1 VLGTVVVVVL
11 VEVVPIGGGATGT
24 VVGTGGSA
32 VVGGGAVVG
41 GMVDEVVLAGGGAV
55 VVVDVVVVDVVV
67 VDVVVVTGGGVVVD
81 VVVVVVVVVVDV
93 VVVVVDVVVVVV
105 VVDVVVVVVDVVV
118 VVVGV
123 DVVEPEI
130 TTELAASHTVDTG
143 ALLAS
148 PEYWTVQRWTA
159 ACRGAK
165 SFEVATPAMFS
176 GLVERKTS
184 TRQAGSLK
192 SRKVMLPV
200 GTSAPTSVPVAR
212 TTVPRA
218 PPVDGAA
225 RIAGT
230 RLATTIVKVWHAG
243 TPPSCTPHTVVG
255 PKLPAPR
262 GTPVTKPTGESTSP
276 GGSWPLR
283 TQNVVSGA
291 CPLAVNWC
299 R

>member
-1 VLGTVVVVVL
+1 MVVVVVVL

-93 VVVVVDVVVVVV
+93 VVVVVDVVVV
-105 VVDVVVVVVDVVV
+105 VVV

>member
-1 VLGTVVVVVL
+1 MLGTVVVVVL

-105 VVDVVVVVVDVVV
+105 VVDGTVVVVGGGA